1 MLRWLSA
8 IAIAVQVG
16 GRPSSTVK
24 ADDMAIYCMSCG
36 AELPEAARYC
46 WRCGTPQQAADA
58 TPSSVA
64 QPRWEYTDIV
74 VPLDFAIKPNLVRQP
89 FQDAAPLINARV
101 YQVLSAAAQD
111 GWQPE
116 SSADAASLMQLNR
129 IRQVAI
135 PDAIGGWKEVR
146 YLSAIV
152 RVRRPVH

>member
-1 MLRWLSA
+1 MD
-8 IAIAVQVG
+8 G
-16 GRPSSTVK
+16 
-24 ADDMAIYCMSCG
+24 DMAIYCMSCG
-36 AELPEAARYC
+36 AELPEEARYC
-46 WRCGTPQQAADA
+46 WKCGAPQQAADA
-58 TPSSVA
+58 TPASAA

-89 FQDAAPLINARV
+89 FQDAAPLINTRV
-101 YQVLSAAAQD
+101 YQALSAAAQD

-116 SSADAASLMQLNR
+116 TPTDAASLMQLNR

-152 RVRRPVH
+152 RVRRPVY